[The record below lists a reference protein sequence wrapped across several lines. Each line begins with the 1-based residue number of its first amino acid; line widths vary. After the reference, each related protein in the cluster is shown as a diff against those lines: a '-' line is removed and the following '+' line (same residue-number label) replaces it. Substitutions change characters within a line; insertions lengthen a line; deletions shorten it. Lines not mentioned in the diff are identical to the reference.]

1 MLHMGPLYQVI
12 HRVYP
17 AKHVHS
23 VDADTRVLR
32 EISARQY
39 GSGQPGGGTPPGA
52 CSVVVLALTG
62 VAQDVNYLAN
72 VRVSAAR
79 TVLELA
85 LKGVEL
91 EDLAVRVEELES
103 QVAGV

>member
-17 AKHVHS
+17 AKHVHF

-39 GSGQPGGGTPPGA
+39 GSGQLGSRTSPGGLQ
-52 CSVVVLALTG
+52 CLC
-62 VAQDVNYLAN
+62 
-72 VRVSAAR
+72 
-79 TVLELA
+79 
-85 LKGVEL
+85 
-91 EDLAVRVEELES
+91 
-103 QVAGV
+103 AGSDRHFSGR

>member
-17 AKHVHS
+17 AKHVHF

-62 VAQDVNYLAN
+62 VAQDVSWLRECWGQNC
-72 VRVSAAR
+72 
-79 TVLELA
+79 
-85 LKGVEL
+85 
-91 EDLAVRVEELES
+91 
-103 QVAGV
+103 AGIGSEGR